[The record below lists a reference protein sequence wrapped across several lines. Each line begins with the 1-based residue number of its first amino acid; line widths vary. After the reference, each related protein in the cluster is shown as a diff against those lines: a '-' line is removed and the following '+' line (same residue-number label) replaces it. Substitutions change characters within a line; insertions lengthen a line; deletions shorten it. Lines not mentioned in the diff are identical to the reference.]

1 MLWVYGH
8 YNFIYS
14 ESGKVLIT
22 AIAVLIFSSVFQT
35 KKFEV
40 EMTIE
45 FAKSEYVLFQIVR
58 MHRLF
63 LPTWSCGA
71 RQRDTTASW

>member
-8 YNFIYS
+8 YNCIYF

-35 KKFEV
+35 KNIKV

-45 FAKSEYVLFQIVR
+45 FAKAAYALFQIVR

-63 LPTWSCGA
+63 IPTWSCGA
-71 RQRDTTASW
+71 R

>member
-8 YNFIYS
+8 YNFFYS

-35 KKFEV
+35 KKIEV

-45 FAKSEYVLFQIVR
+45 FAKSEYVLLQIVR
-58 MHRLF
+58 MHSLF

-71 RQRDTTASW
+71 R